1 MRSPK
6 SRILQLKQE
15 IAELDQKLVNSCIMK
30 QEVSLPLQPSNK
42 KHNERDEILKKL
54 NSLRVS
60 TFGKGETL
68 NSQLFDLQTKI
79 KQVSFKKQSEILSS
93 KKNREKISEKIVSH
107 NTSLKNFYEEYQ
119 SLSSSITK
127 RQKLKEDLSLAKAKA
142 YEDSLLP
149 LEKEAESLCRE
160 KESLLNE
167 QIRLQEEVV
176 ITENIYNMC
185 KEDMLSRYTQ
195 RAEYIGQREEVEVLL
210 ESFEIKYAD
219 DLEFLTEDD
228 VKTNHLQNLKIN
240 EQLQNLENAIV
251 NNNLLIESLQ
261 KKYQKIINE
270 LEGFLC
276 LNNSIRSNSELKM
289 MEQVIIEKSEEY
301 DVDSLENVILDL
313 NALENFDIDE
323 EILKIQLEEVVKF
336 ENKLKFEFEYQ
347 EKELLERLS
356 EDVTGQRVENEFS
369 ILGTLFDRVWS
380 CKHSGIGAAS
390 VSSNLAN
397 CISMSLIFLFSSST
411 FLSADSIT

>member
-176 ITENIYNMC
+176 ITENIYDMC

-356 EDVTGQRVENEFS
+356 EDVTGQRVENELNIKRNQFRNR
-369 ILGTLFDRVWS
+369 LA
-380 CKHSGIGAAS
+380 GI
-390 VSSNLAN
+390 
-397 CISMSLIFLFSSST
+397 CQ
-411 FLSADSIT
+411 

>member
-356 EDVTGQRVENEFS
+356 EDVTGQRVENELNIKRNQFRNR
-369 ILGTLFDRVWS
+369 LA
-380 CKHSGIGAAS
+380 GI
-390 VSSNLAN
+390 
-397 CISMSLIFLFSSST
+397 CQ
-411 FLSADSIT
+411 

>member
-356 EDVTGQRVENEFS
+356 EDVTGQRVENELS
-369 ILGTLFDRVWS
+369 IKRNQFRNRLA
-380 CKHSGIGAAS
+380 GI
-390 VSSNLAN
+390 
-397 CISMSLIFLFSSST
+397 CQ
-411 FLSADSIT
+411 

>member
-347 EKELLERLS
+347 EKELLEKLS
-356 EDVTGQRVENEFS
+356 EDVTGQRVENELNIKRNQFRNR
-369 ILGTLFDRVWS
+369 LA
-380 CKHSGIGAAS
+380 GI
-390 VSSNLAN
+390 
-397 CISMSLIFLFSSST
+397 CQ
-411 FLSADSIT
+411 

>member
-176 ITENIYNMC
+176 ITENIYNM
-185 KEDMLSRYTQ
+185 
-195 RAEYIGQREEVEVLL
+195 
-210 ESFEIKYAD
+210 
-219 DLEFLTEDD
+219 
-228 VKTNHLQNLKIN
+228 
-240 EQLQNLENAIV
+240 
-251 NNNLLIESLQ
+251 
-261 KKYQKIINE
+261 
-270 LEGFLC
+270 
-276 LNNSIRSNSELKM
+276 
-289 MEQVIIEKSEEY
+289 
-301 DVDSLENVILDL
+301 
-313 NALENFDIDE
+313 
-323 EILKIQLEEVVKF
+323 
-336 ENKLKFEFEYQ
+336 
-347 EKELLERLS
+347 
-356 EDVTGQRVENEFS
+356 
-369 ILGTLFDRVWS
+369 
-380 CKHSGIGAAS
+380 
-390 VSSNLAN
+390 
-397 CISMSLIFLFSSST
+397 
-411 FLSADSIT
+411 